1 MLCTK
6 LRLRVGRC
14 TVVLVAMVLAMV
26 CIWAPNTEAA
36 SLRAGVAVR
45 NITADAPTKHVHDP
59 LYAKA
64 LVLDDGTTK
73 AVIIC
78 ADIIAAT
85 ETLVSEVRRRVQEE
99 LDINP
104 KNVLLNVSH
113 NHNTWNQTARDITGR
128 MVQAVKQAADT
139 RVPVTIGV
147 GAGHEDRISMNRR
160 LRLKNGKEWTIRRAN
175 PSPLDSNVVD
185 LGPMDPEI
193 GLVRLDKV
201 GGGTL
206 AVLYNFAFHTYGG
219 IPDGGVTAD
228 LPGFA
233 SKVIE
238 EAMGPGVVAF
248 FVQGAAGDITPIRYK
263 DFDAPPPTERLGLML
278 GMSVIR
284 AARKLPMK
292 EQGSIK
298 IISEIIEL
306 PKRQDIVARIES
318 LEKRQEDILQFF
330 TGIGC
335 GTHGAGTSLNFK
347 SFLPLY
353 IKHSIDPNYPS
364 YSSYLY
370 LSEQMAGRE
379 DLKHLDA
386 ANKKRVGKYLQC
398 IYKMEELIRL
408 RTNLQIL
415 KGHLSRSDSSSLAAE
430 IQGIRIGDFVLV
442 TFPGELFTDV
452 ALRLKKQSPSPHT
465 FIAAYSNGHI
475 GYAPTADA
483 YGSEAYEDA
492 LTRLDPQWQQ
502 LYETKALEIIR
513 KLK

>member
-1 MLCTK
+1 MFVAIALATACI
-6 LRLRVGRC
+6 RV
-14 TVVLVAMVLAMV
+14 
-26 CIWAPNTEAA
+26 PNAEAA
-36 SLRAGVAVR
+36 TLYAGAAVR

-64 LVLDDGTTK
+64 LILDDGTMK
-73 AVIIC
+73 VVIIC

-85 ETLVSEVRRRVQEE
+85 ETLTSEVRRRVQEE
-99 LDINP
+99 LGIDQ
-104 KNVLLNVSH
+104 KNILLNVSH
-113 NHNTWNQTARDITGR
+113 NHNTWNQTAKDTDKRIT
-128 MVQAVKQAADT
+128 QAEKQAADT
-139 RVPVTIGV
+139 MVPVTIGV
-147 GAGHEDRISMNRR
+147 GTGHENRITMNRR

-175 PSPLDSNVVD
+175 PSPQDSVVVD

-193 GLVRLDKV
+193 GIVRLDKV
-201 GGGTL
+201 GGRTL
-206 AVLYNFAFHTYGG
+206 AVLYNFALHSYGG

-233 SKVIE
+233 SKLIE
-238 EAMGPGVVAF
+238 EALGPGAVALF
-248 FVQGAAGDITPIRYK
+248 LQGAAGDITPIRYK
-263 DFDAPPPTERLGLML
+263 DFDAPPPTEQLGMML
-278 GMSVIR
+278 GMSVIT
-284 AARKLPMK
+284 AAGKLPMK

-306 PKRQDIVARIES
+306 PKRQDIAARIES
-318 LEKRQEDILQFF
+318 LEKQEEDILQFF

-335 GTHGAGTSLNFK
+335 GAHGAGTSLNFK

-353 IKHSIDPNYPS
+353 LKHMIDPNYPS

-370 LSEQMAGRE
+370 LSEQTTEHE

-415 KGHLSRSDSSSLAAE
+415 TAHLSKIDPKPIASE

-442 TFPGELFTDV
+442 TFPGELFAEV
-452 ALRLKKQSPSPHT
+452 GIRLKKQSPFPHT
-465 FIAAYSNGHI
+465 FIAGYSNGHI
-475 GYAPTADA
+475 GYAPTADV
-483 YGSEAYEDA
+483 YENEAYEDA

-502 LYETKALEIIR
+502 LYETKALEMIR
-513 KLK
+513 KLQ